1 MIEFIQFHWNNWRY
15 DAWLLLKLEFEIPS
29 YIIKVERAHPRDT
42 SMAAK
47 NTKRLFD
54 VDKLTLEWSSD
65 AIVDGAYKS

>member
-1 MIEFIQFHWNNWRY
+1 MYSLQSNWNGRRY
-15 DAWLLLKLEFEIPS
+15 DTWLLLKLEFENHIF
-29 YIIKVERAHPRDT
+29 IIEAERAHPRDT
-42 SMAAK
+42 SIAAK